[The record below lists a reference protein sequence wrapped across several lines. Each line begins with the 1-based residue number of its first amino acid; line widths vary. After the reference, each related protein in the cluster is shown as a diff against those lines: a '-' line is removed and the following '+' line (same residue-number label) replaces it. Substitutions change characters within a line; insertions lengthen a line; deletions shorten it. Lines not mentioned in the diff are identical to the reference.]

1 MRIKLLA
8 PLFVISILVLL
19 QGCTAAPVQKVII
32 KIPKQLTSEHK
43 VRPVA
48 IQKVI
53 AKIPRGTVIGSIE
66 GGLACILQK
75 PYSDIQW
82 QSGGQVNFTTEE
94 LVDIFREE
102 LESAGWPVVGT
113 TDNMFESDISE
124 AELLIGAKIEQ
135 LQANV
140 CYPMAG
146 FGDYRNGTG
155 EMFMKVEWQLYSP
168 RTKKVI
174 GSIRTEGGTE
184 IKSKTS
190 MINQDLIANSFSIA
204 ARNLLADEKFF
215 ELVKKSDRAK
225 VVAAGNKIILKNPT
239 PNDIFTTSLLSD
251 SKKSVVSIRTAS
263 SHGTGFSVGDGTKI
277 LTNAHVVGHA
287 KNITVVTS
295 DGMTFEA
302 KVIRVNKERDI
313 ALIDLGS
320 ITLLPLPISNIPPK
334 VGSELYAIGSP
345 FKEEFSGTLT
355 RGIHSGSRTFEDLT
369 WIQSDVSVNPGNSGG
384 PLLDEKAN
392 VVGITTLG
400 LGGAGSGLNLFVPIE
415 DGLKFLS
422 IEMR

>member
-1 MRIKLLA
+1 MRLNLSLLII
-8 PLFVISILVLL
+8 FIIIFL
-19 QGCTAAPVQKVII
+19 QGCTAAPVQRVII
-32 KIPKQLTSEHK
+32 KAPKYLTAENK
-43 VRPVA
+43 VKPVA
-48 IQKVI
+48 IKKVV

-66 GGLACILQK
+66 AGLACILQR
-75 PYSDIQW
+75 PFSEIQW
-82 QSGGQVNFTTEE
+82 ASGGQVNFTTEE
-94 LVDIFREE
+94 LNDVFREE
-102 LESAGWPVVGT
+102 LESAGWPVVGS
-113 TDNMFESDISE
+113 TDNLFESDFSE

-146 FGDYRNGTG
+146 FGDFRNGTG

-174 GSIRTEGGTE
+174 GSIRTEGGSE
-184 IKSKTS
+184 IKRKSP
-190 MINQDLIANSFSIA
+190 MINQDLIADSFSIA
-204 ARNLLADEKFF
+204 ARNLLADERFF

-225 VVAAGNKIILKNPT
+225 VIGTDDKIVLKNPKI
-239 PNDIFTTSLLSD
+239 NDIRTENLLD
-251 SKKSVVSIRTAS
+251 NSKKSVVSIRTAGG
-263 SHGTGFSVGDGTKI
+263 HGTGFAVGDGTKI
-277 LTNAHVVGHA
+277 LTNAHVVGLA

-302 KVIRVNKERDI
+302 KVLRVSKERDI
-313 ALIDLGS
+313 ALIDIGS
-320 ITLLPLPISNIPPK
+320 ISLLPLPINSEPPK
-334 VGSELYAIGSP
+334 VGGELYAIGSP
-345 FKEEFSGTLT
+345 FGEEFSGTLT
-355 RGIHSGSRTFEDLT
+355 RGIYSGDRMFEDLT

-400 LGGAGSGLNLFVPIE
+400 FGGAGSGLNLFVPIK

-422 IEMR
+422 VDLK